1 MTKTAK
7 YELTFWGG
15 VKAKYK
21 RNHPTLEAATAE
33 AKKVLAKLSN
43 RAAHPAVIYGPN
55 GKEYSVM

>member
-1 MTKTAK
+1 M

-15 VKAKYK
+15 VNVKHK

-33 AKKVLAKLSN
+33 AKKVLAKLDN

-55 GKEYSVM
+55 GKEYSVK